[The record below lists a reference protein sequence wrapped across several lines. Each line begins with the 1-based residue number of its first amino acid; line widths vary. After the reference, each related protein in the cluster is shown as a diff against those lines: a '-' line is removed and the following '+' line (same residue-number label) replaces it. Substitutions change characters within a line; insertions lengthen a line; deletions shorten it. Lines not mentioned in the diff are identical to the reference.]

1 MSSYVSLVLQEDR
14 LLWMWTF
21 LSTVWVTLRRSQW
34 YYDIIEKTSVLRTI
48 RELYYFRENNIAGL
62 LNQHVL
68 TSALDW
74 SPIIVHRQLDIQLD
88 LGIGLEVC
96 WPDMG
101 SWRVHLQRSVTGR
114 VPSRTCSEHPPNAW
128 PRRKNFPQSQVNIST
143 SVIADIKA

>member
-48 RELYYFRENNIAGL
+48 REHLRENNVAGL
-62 LNQHVL
+62 LNQHVF

-74 SPIIVHRQLDIQLD
+74 SSIIVHRQLDIQLD

-114 VPSRTCSEHPPNAW
+114 VPSRTCSEHSPHAW